1 MTLINSGL
9 IRGNTYSFFG
19 GTEVETITNT
29 GYMTGK
35 VELGDGNDT
44 YQGASG
50 HVTGKVYCGAGQ
62 DVATGGTDNDWFEG
76 GGDGDTLVGNA
87 GNDRLFGEAGSDMLY
102 GGVGF
107 DFLLGGSE
115 ADALFGDTG
124 DDQLYGDAGNDMLI
138 GGAGVD
144 MLNGGS
150 ETDRLFGGLGN
161 DSLTGGAGNDAFVFN
176 TKLGRANRDTVN
188 DFVHGVDKLQLE
200 NAILKG
206 IGGTGALKAAYFRK
220 GAHAV
225 DGNDHVIYNAKTGAL
240 YYDSDG
246 TGDHAQIQFATLVGK
261 PALSAGDFAVI

>member
-1 MTLINSGL
+1 VI
-9 IRGNTYSFFG
+9 
-19 GTEVETITNT
+19 NT
-29 GYMTGK
+29 GTMIGS
-35 VELGDGNDT
+35 VGLGSGDDS
-44 YQGASG
+44 YQGANSHLMG
-50 HVTGKVYCGAGQ
+50 SVHGANGR
-62 DVATGGTDNDWFEG
+62 DTLIGGAAADDLHGNL
-76 GGDGDTLVGNA
+76 DGDTLVGNA
-87 GNDRLFGEAGSDMLY
+87 GNDRLFGDEGDDSLTGGAGVDTLHGGSD
-102 GGVGF
+102 
-107 DFLLGGSE
+107 
-115 ADALFGDTG
+115 ADTLFGDGG
-124 DDQLYGDAGNDMLI
+124 DDLLYGDAGGDTLI
-138 GGAGVD
+138 GGAGLD